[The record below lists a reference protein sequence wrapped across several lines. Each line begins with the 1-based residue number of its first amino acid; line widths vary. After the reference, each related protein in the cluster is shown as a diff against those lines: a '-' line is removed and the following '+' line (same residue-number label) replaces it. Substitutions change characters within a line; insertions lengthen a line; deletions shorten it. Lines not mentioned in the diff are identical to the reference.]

1 MPFMPQVDAAH
12 KNLVQEFITEASTK
26 GGIGLLV
33 GAAVALVLFRRG
45 SSGSRGVIM
54 GFGVG
59 AGIGSAYTN
68 SNAKFLALQARATS
82 APVAPVAPV
91 VPAAAAAAAAVMPAD
106 PTPAAAAEPTRA

>member
-12 KNLVQEFITEASTK
+12 KDLVQEFITEASTK

-33 GAAVALVLFRRG
+33 GTAVALVLFRRG
-45 SSGSRGVIM
+45 SSASRGVIM

-68 SNAKFLALQARATS
+68 SNAKFLALQARATPM
-82 APVAPVAPV
+82 PVP
-91 VPAAAAAAAAVMPAD
+91 VPAAAAAAAAAVT
-106 PTPAAAAEPTRA
+106 PTPAAVDPTRA